1 MSVIDRYGI
10 SASFQQALRD
20 LKDFGEKQ
28 EFQGVVNKDG
38 SSSYPIANNS
48 TTGNTS

>member
-10 SASFQQALRD
+10 SASFQQALGD
-20 LKDFGEKQ
+20 LKDSAEKQ
-28 EFQGVVNKDG
+28 KFQGVLNKDG
-38 SSSYPIANNS
+38 RSSYPIANNS